1 MSLLFFFQHVL
12 IEATRVGRYHYTPP
26 HLHTHFLDTVVS
38 FRTNVQ
44 QHHHLIADNVC
55 SFFLFY
61 KYQGSHQNLSFRSS
75 FFFSS
80 FHQLLS
86 NQATNKASSGSSH
99 KTTASSRK
107 KERENVITAVPR
119 HKLYV
124 LPPNGEWRE
133 EKNTLF
139 CWDDH
144 DKATMCEMERRRQQ
158 REQSYKQNKARCT
171 HRHAVR
177 ATLPPQYFNSSHH
190 CTRKKEVSVRVLLNF
205 NSAGCQAG
213 RESNGNG
220 TVPSRRSLCRSGVR
234 FQPPMATGM
243 PARCQLKPSVH
254 LGYSLS
260 LALDTLS
267 LSFLFHPLSSFII
280 YFLFNAGCVHNAR
293 LCFPAP
299 EERRCSA
306 PSSSARLL
314 GVR

>member
-1 MSLLFFFQHVL
+1 MSLLFFFHHVL

-44 QHHHLIADNVC
+44 QQHHLIADNVC
-55 SFFLFY
+55 SFFLFTNIKVHTKIY
-61 KYQGSHQNLSFRSS
+61 LFVLL

-107 KERENVITAVPR
+107 KERENVITAVLR

-124 LPPNGEWRE
+124 LPRRL
-133 EKNTLF
+133 EKKKIRFFVGMIMTRPRRVR
-139 CWDDH
+139 WSGGDSSES
-144 DKATMCEMERRRQQ
+144 KATSR
-158 REQSYKQNKARCT
+158 NNPRCT

-177 ATLPPQYFNSSHH
+177 ATLPTQKFCCSHH
-190 CTRKKEVSVRVLLNF
+190 CTRLTTSTGICCREMEKICTRTSFVKFSL
-205 NSAGCQAG
+205 AG
-213 RESNGNG
+213 RLAVKSNGNG

-243 PARCQLKPSVH
+243 PARCQLKPSVQH

-260 LALDTLS
+260 LALDSVS
-267 LSFLFHPLSSFII
+267 LFSFSTTFFLYHLFL
-280 YFLFNAGCVHNAR
+280 V
-293 LCFPAP
+293 
-299 EERRCSA
+299 
-306 PSSSARLL
+306 
-314 GVR
+314 

>member
-44 QHHHLIADNVC
+44 QQHHLIADNVC
-55 SFFLFY
+55 SFFLFTNIKVHTKIY
-61 KYQGSHQNLSFRSS
+61 LFVLL

-107 KERENVITAVPR
+107 KERENVTTAVSR

-144 DKATMCEMERRRQQ
+144 DKATTCEMERRRQQ
-158 REQSYKQNKARCT
+158 REQSYKQKQSKVYA
-171 HRHAVR
+171 
-177 ATLPPQYFNSSHH
+177 PPCRTSDPADP
-190 CTRKKEVSVRVLLNF
+190 VS
-205 NSAGCQAG
+205 
-213 RESNGNG
+213 
-220 TVPSRRSLCRSGVR
+220 
-234 FQPPMATGM
+234 
-243 PARCQLKPSVH
+243 
-254 LGYSLS
+254 
-260 LALDTLS
+260 
-267 LSFLFHPLSSFII
+267 
-280 YFLFNAGCVHNAR
+280 
-293 LCFPAP
+293 
-299 EERRCSA
+299 
-306 PSSSARLL
+306 
-314 GVR
+314 

>member
-1 MSLLFFFQHVL
+1 M
-12 IEATRVGRYHYTPP
+12 IMTRPRCVRWSGG
-26 HLHTHFLDTVVS
+26 D
-38 FRTNVQ
+38 
-44 QHHHLIADNVC
+44 
-55 SFFLFY
+55 
-61 KYQGSHQNLSFRSS
+61 SS
-75 FFFSS
+75 ESK
-80 FHQLLS
+80 
-86 NQATNKASSGSSH
+86 ATNRTRQGVR
-99 KTTASSRK
+99 TAMPY
-107 KERENVITAVPR
+107 ERPCR
-119 HKLYV
+119 
-124 LPPNGEWRE
+124 PN
-133 EKNTLF
+133 
-139 CWDDH
+139 C
-144 DKATMCEMERRRQQ
+144 
-158 REQSYKQNKARCT
+158 
-171 HRHAVR
+171 
-177 ATLPPQYFNSSHH
+177 FNPLIIVHV
-190 CTRKKEVSVRVLLNF
+190 KEVSVRVLLNF